1 MMPSIYDDTLRSK
14 ESIDPARLILS
25 NRTGRYIDILWINYA
40 AKLQKYGSIRSGG
53 EVGIN
58 TYKTHPWIFRDY
70 FTGLLMH
77 VDNKEV
83 FWPEASTD
91 KCPIQH
97 VCVHFP
103 LQSLKTMSL
112 WACVINVKRHN
123 EITQMEI
130 PQTLR
135 NDLQTLF
142 RQFVNHHV
150 MVGHQR
156 RQQQQEQQRLREQR
170 QQQNQNQSM

>member
-14 ESIDPARLILS
+14 DSNDPAKLLLL
-25 NRTGRYIDILWINYA
+25 NRTKRYIDILWINYA
-40 AKLQKYGSIRSGG
+40 AKLQKFGSLRSGQ
-53 EVGIN
+53 EIELN

-70 FTGLLMH
+70 TTGLLMH
-77 VDNKEV
+77 VDHKEV

-91 KCPIQH
+91 KHPIQH
-97 VCVHFP
+97 VCIHLPV
-103 LQSLKTMSL
+103 QSLKTMSL
-112 WACVINVKRHN
+112 WACVINVRRYN

-150 MVGHQR
+150 MVAHQR
-156 RQQQQEQQRLREQR
+156 RQQEQQRQR
-170 QQQNQNQSM
+170 QQHQQQNQ